1 MKILKANF
9 RKPVMILAALMT
21 VFQFATAQEVKLD
34 NAASELTVF
43 GTSNIHDWNIKAE
56 TMSGT
61 AVFTMENNKIT
72 NVEKLQLSIVAESL
86 KSGKGGMDKNTYKAL
101 NTSKYKNITY
111 QMTSCIVVN
120 NISANT
126 YEIKTRG
133 NLTISGV
140 TKQVPLTFKAS
151 VNGKR
156 ITLTGEAGLKMT
168 TFNVDPPT
176 AMMGTIKTGDA
187 LTIKYKVTYN

>member
-1 MKILKANF
+1 MKTLKANF
-9 RKPVMILAALMT
+9 RKLAMTFTAVMT
-21 VFQFATAQEVKLD
+21 VFQFATAQDLKLD
-34 NAASELTVF
+34 NTASELTVY
-43 GTSNIHDWNIKAE
+43 GTSNIHDWDIKAE

-61 AVFTMENNKIT
+61 ALFTSENNEIT
-72 NVEKLQLSIVAESL
+72 NVEKLQLTIVAESL

-101 NTSKYKNITY
+101 NTSKHKNITY
-111 QMTSCIVVN
+111 QMTSCIAV
-120 NISANT
+120 SKTAAGT

-151 VNGKR
+151 VNGKK
-156 ITLTGEAGLKMT
+156 ITLTGEAGIKMT
-168 TFNVDPPT
+168 SFNVDPPT

>member
-1 MKILKANF
+1 MKTLKTNF
-9 RKPVMILAALMT
+9 KKLTLVFVAVMT
-21 VFQFATAQEVKLD
+21 VFQFATAQELKLD
-34 NAASELTVF
+34 NAASELTVY
-43 GTSNIHDWNIKAE
+43 GTSNIHDWDLKAE

-61 AVFTMENNKIT
+61 AVFTSENNEIT

-101 NTSKYKNITY
+101 NTSKHKNITY

-120 NISANT
+120 KISANT

-151 VNGKR
+151 VNGKKV
-156 ITLTGEAGLKMT
+156 TLTGESGIKMT

-187 LTIKYKVTYN
+187 LTIKYNVTYN